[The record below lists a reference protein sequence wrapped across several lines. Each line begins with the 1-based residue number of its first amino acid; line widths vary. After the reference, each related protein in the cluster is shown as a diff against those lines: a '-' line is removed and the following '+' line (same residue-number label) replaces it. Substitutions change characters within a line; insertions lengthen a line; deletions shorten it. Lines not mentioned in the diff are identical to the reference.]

1 MADTPQKRALKNYRK
16 RLTERGMARFDVLGL
31 NTDRALVRSLAR
43 RLAEK
48 GPEAT
53 RIRTA
58 VRRTISDEPPT
69 KGRVLNVLRRSPL
82 VGADVKATRSVA
94 DDRKVHP

>member
-31 NTDRALVRSLAR
+31 NTDRELVRSLAR

-48 GPEAT
+48 GPK
-53 RIRTA
+53 
-58 VRRTISDEPPT
+58 RR
-69 KGRVLNVLRRSPL
+69 
-82 VGADVKATRSVA
+82 
-94 DDRKVHP
+94 